1 MARGEGSPV
10 QRGVQA
16 MTTAAALVIG
26 NEILSG
32 KVEEENLS
40 YLAKELWSLGV
51 SLQEVRILRDQVEAI
66 VPAVRELSGQHSYLF
81 TTGGIGPT
89 HDDVTIEAVAQAFRV
104 SLVRH
109 PTLERLIRSSDPSRE
124 PTDSQLR
131 MALVPE
137 GSDLVGACDQSP
149 WPTVRKENV
158 YLFPGIPPYFRQRL
172 DALREQLRTTPF
184 VHLVLHTTL
193 GEGAL
198 AESLT
203 EIVTRYPRVEVGS
216 YPVVDRADYRVRVSF
231 EGRDRAEVEAARDAL
246 RAILP
251 ANVLV
256 DP

>member
-1 MARGEGSPV
+1 
-10 QRGVQA
+10 

-51 SLQEVRILRDQVEAI
+51 SLQEVRILRDQVGAI
-66 VPAVRELSGQHSYLF
+66 VAAVRELSGRHSYLF

-89 HDDVTIEAVAQAFRV
+89 HDDVTVEAVAQAFGV
-104 SLVRH
+104 PLVRD
-109 PTLERLIRSSDPSRE
+109 PTLERLLRASDPKRE
-124 PTDSQLR
+124 PTSSQLR
-131 MALVPE
+131 MALIPE
-137 GSDLVGACDQSP
+137 GSELVGGSDQSP

-158 YLFPGIPPYFRQRL
+158 YLFPGIPPYFRRRL
-172 DALREQLRTTPF
+172 DALREQLRTSPF
-184 VHLVLHTTL
+184 VDCVLYTTL

-198 AESLT
+198 AEPLN
-203 EIVTRYPRVEVGS
+203 EIVARFPGVEVGS
-216 YPVVDRADYRVRVSF
+216 YPAVDRADYRVRVSF
-231 EGRDRAEVEAARDAL
+231 AGRDRGEVEAAREAL

-251 ANVLV
+251 ADVLV

>member
-1 MARGEGSPV
+1 
-10 QRGVQA
+10 

-40 YLAKELWSLGV
+40 YLAQELWSLGV
-51 SLQEVRILRDQVEAI
+51 SLQEVRILRDQVAAI
-66 VPAVRELSGQHSYLF
+66 VAAVRELSARHTYLF

-89 HDDVTIEAVAQAFRV
+89 HDDVTVEAVAQAFEV
-104 SLVRH
+104 ALVRN
-109 PTLERLIRSSDPSRE
+109 PTLERLLRTSDPTRE
-124 PTDSQLR
+124 PTPSQLR

-137 GSDLVGACDQSP
+137 GSELVGSSEQSP

-158 YLFPGIPPYFRQRL
+158 YLFPGIPPYFRRRL
-172 DALREQLRTTPF
+172 DALRDQLRTTPF
-184 VHLVLHTTL
+184 VDCVLHTTL

-198 AESLT
+198 AEPLK
-203 EIVTRYPRVEVGS
+203 EIVARFPRVEVGS
-216 YPVVDRADYRVRVSF
+216 YPAVDRADYRVRVSF
-231 EGRDRAEVEAARDAL
+231 AGRVREEVEAAREAL

-251 ANVLV
+251 ADVLV